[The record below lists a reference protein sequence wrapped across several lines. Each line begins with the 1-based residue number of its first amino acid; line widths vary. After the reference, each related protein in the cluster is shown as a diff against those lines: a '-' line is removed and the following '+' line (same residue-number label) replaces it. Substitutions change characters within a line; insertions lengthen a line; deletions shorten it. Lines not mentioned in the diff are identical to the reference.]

1 MSDLNIP
8 FNIIDH
14 EFLKEYVVNCVSMEE
29 LESLYDDLETE
40 GGSDYIPDRIVEV
53 AKRRPT
59 SKNTHYMLSSDEAKL
74 LRNDPR
80 VNSVQAADF
89 IKSSIKMA
97 TSQTATFSKVP
108 PANSITE
115 SYKNWALLRCL
126 EGKKR
131 SGWGDDTGTQTQTDT
146 IQRLYTG
153 KNVDIIIV
161 DGITSVPDHP
171 EFAIDL
177 DASGGTRCLQF
188 DWYYLNNIVGNY
200 PSTGVSYYNYNDSSD
215 PNSEAYKNHGTHVAG
230 IVAGNTNGWA
240 RDATIYNISPY
251 GFGGIDPLLIW
262 DYIRAFHANKP
273 INPTTGRKNP
283 TICNCSYENSFTSQQ
298 LLSYGFGKPLF
309 GVFRDVG
316 IGHTTTVDGLPQ
328 IAGIEL
334 TEDELNRMGIITET
348 GTTNFKFPYYDEA
361 IVSDITQAINDGI
374 VIVGAAGNESFFV
387 DSPSGVDYNNQLY
400 FGVKDEFDNV
410 ILTASLYY
418 HKGSAPSA
426 VHGVINVG
434 AISADSTEKIS
445 SYTNKGP
452 GIDVFAPGDWIIS
465 SVATSAGS
473 HDISNQNTGALV
485 YDSRRNGTYLLG
497 RDYGT
502 SMASAQVTG
511 MVACLMEA
519 YPSMTA
525 NTALNFMKA
534 NATYYQIPQ
543 DVDDIY
549 YISSPVSNTAP
560 SYFSTRIMH
569 KNYLLG
575 APNRYARLK
584 KLRATSG
591 DIYPPQ
597 DFLLRPSSGIL
608 YPRSNL
614 RIVT

>member
-1 MSDLNIP
+1 MIDLNIP

-14 EFLKEYVVNCVSMEE
+14 ESLKEYVVNCVSMEE
-29 LESLYDDLETE
+29 LESLYNDLETE
-40 GGSDYIPDRIVEV
+40 GGSEYIPNRVVEV
-53 AKRRPT
+53 AKRRPI
-59 SKNTHYMLSSDEAKL
+59 SKNTHYMLSSEEAKL

-89 IKSSIKMA
+89 IKSSIRMSS
-97 TSQTATFSKVP
+97 SQTATFSKVP
-108 PANSITE
+108 PSDSITE

-131 SGWGDDTGTQTQTDT
+131 LDWGDNTTTQTQTDT

-153 KNVDIIIV
+153 KNIDVIIV
-161 DGITSVPDHP
+161 DGISPVPNHP

-177 DASGGTRCLQF
+177 DASGNSRFLKF

-200 PSTGVSYYNYNDSSD
+200 PNTGTSYYNYDDSSD

-251 GFGGIDPLLIW
+251 GFGGIDPLLVW

-273 INPTTGRKNP
+273 VNPITGIKNP

-316 IGHTTTVDGLPQ
+316 IGQTTIVGGLPQ
-328 IAGIEL
+328 IAGTEL

-348 GTTNFKFPYYDEA
+348 GTTNFKFPYYDDG
-361 IVSDITQAINDGI
+361 IVSDITQAISDGI
-374 VIVGAAGNESFFV
+374 IVVGAAGNESFFI
-387 DSPSGVDYNNQLY
+387 DSPYGPDYNNQIY
-400 FGVKDEFDNV
+400 FGIKDESNNV

-418 HKGSAPSA
+418 HKGSAPGS
-426 VHGVINVG
+426 VPGVINVG

-452 GIDVFAPGDWIIS
+452 GVDVFAPGDWIIS

-473 HDISNQNTGALV
+473 HDILNQNTGALV

-502 SMASAQVTG
+502 SMASAQVAG
-511 MVACLMEA
+511 MIACLMEA
-519 YPSMTA
+519 YPSM
-525 NTALNFMKA
+525 NSQDALNFTKA

-543 DVDDIY
+543 DSNDIY
-549 YISSPVSNTAP
+549 YTDSPVSNTAP
-560 SYFSTRIMH
+560 SYFSTRIMN

-575 APNRYARLK
+575 ASNRYARFK
-584 KLRATSG
+584 KLRATTG
-591 DIYPPQ
+591 EIYPPQ
-597 DFLLRPSSGIL
+597 DYLLKPSSGIL
-608 YPRSNL
+608 YPRTNL